1 MFIFVIQN
9 MPNYNPFRVNCYLKA
24 TCNSMIIVILFYVTI
39 MQTFYPLILDKL
51 EHENEKRG
59 LFIGHL

>member
-1 MFIFVIQN
+1 MV
-9 MPNYNPFRVNCYLKA
+9 
-24 TCNSMIIVILFYVTI
+24 SMVIIVLFYVTKL
-39 MQTFYPLILDKL
+39 QKFYPFILDKL